1 MRIVFMGTPDFA
13 VNTLESI
20 INAGHEVLLVVT
32 QPDKAKGRGKKLI
45 FSPVKET
52 ALKYNLDVAQPKR
65 VKEEGF
71 VERLTLLAPDVI
83 VVVAYGQILPESI
96 LNIPRYGCINVHA
109 SLLPEYR
116 GAAPIQ
122 WAVIDGLKETGVT
135 TMYMDKGLDTGDIID
150 QKIITIDENET
161 GGSLFDRLAVLG
173 GDIIVETL
181 EKIVNGTA
189 TRTKQNDD
197 LSSYA
202 KMLSKDMGNLDFSKD
217 AVVLE
222 RLIRGLN
229 PWPSAYTK
237 LYGKMLKVF
246 AADVINEDEIIKID
260 GGLSSPG
267 CIVAVEKKSFT
278 VRCGNGGLAITSL
291 QLEGKKR
298 MDTAAFMLG
307 YIIETGI
314 LLG

>member
-20 INAGHEVLLVVT
+20 INAGHEIALVVT
-32 QPDKAKGRGKKLI
+32 QPDKAKGRGKKLVY
-45 FSPVKET
+45 SPVKET
-52 ALKYNLDVAQPKR
+52 ALKYSLDVAQPER
-65 VKEEGF
+65 VKEEEF
-71 VERLTLLAPDVI
+71 VERLSLLAPDVI

-96 LNIPRYGCINVHA
+96 LNIPQYGCINVHA

-122 WAVIDGLKETGVT
+122 WAVIDGLHETGVT

-150 QKIITIDENET
+150 QKIITIDDNET

-173 GDIIVETL
+173 GEIIVETL
-181 EKIVNGTA
+181 EKIEKGTV
-189 TRTKQNDD
+189 TRTKQNDE

-202 KMLSKDMGNLDFSKD
+202 KMLSKEMGILDFSMD

-222 RLIRGLN
+222 RFIRGLN
-229 PWPSAYTK
+229 PWPSAYTR
-237 LYGKMLKVF
+237 LDGKILKVF
-246 AADVINEDEIIKID
+246 AADVVDEDNIGEIN
-260 GGLSSPG
+260 GLTSPG
-267 CIVAVEKKSFT
+267 CIIAVDKKSFT
-278 VRCGNGGLAITSL
+278 VRCGNGGLAITNL

-298 MDTAAFMLG
+298 MDTAAFLLG
-307 YIIETGI
+307 YKVETGN

>member
-20 INAGHEVLLVVT
+20 IYAGHEVLLVVT

-52 ALKYNLDVAQPKR
+52 ALKYNLDVAQPEK
-65 VKEEGF
+65 VKEEDF
-71 VERLTLLAPDVI
+71 VERLTSYVPDVI

-122 WAVIDGLKETGVT
+122 WAVIDGLNKTGVT

-150 QKIITIDENET
+150 QKIITIDDNET

-173 GDIIVETL
+173 GEIIVETL
-181 EKIVNGTA
+181 EKIENGTA

-217 AVVLE
+217 AAVLE

-229 PWPSAYTK
+229 PWPSAYTR
-237 LYGKMLKVF
+237 LDGKILKVF
-246 AADVINEDEIIKID
+246 AADVIDEDEISKID
-260 GGLSSPG
+260 GLASPG
-267 CIVAVEKKSFT
+267 YVVAVDKKSFT
-278 VRCGNGGLAITSL
+278 VRCGNGGLTITNL

-298 MDTAAFMLG
+298 MDTAAFLLG
-307 YIIETGI
+307 YKVETGN